1 MAEEEPQE
9 PPTAE
14 EPQEPPPAEAPPA
27 EPPPAEAPPAEAP
40 PAEETSAPI
49 VAEEPQPPVAAQ
61 ETEAP
66 VAAAT
71 ADLKAAEAAA
81 APSSPRPQSAPVRPE
96 EAAKQRMVS
105 VTSDGPEFD
114 LSGLMSFDPL
124 QQLVGSLVKQQSAQ
138 LAMIQALETKLAA
151 SNSANDALK
160 SELQEALDAKAD
172 GASVEALA
180 QEQAA
185 TAKQVTAVVTGEDP
199 HQEQMSA
206 KLAAAQAHVRELQTE
221 LKELRQSVGGKAEQ
235 QDLAALDT
243 RMDSYATQKDI
254 EATRELLDA
263 KIAQRAEDQVRVRVG
278 VRVGVGVRVRVRVG
292 VRVRVRVR
300 VRVS

>member
-71 ADLKAAEAAA
+71 AELKAAEAAA

-96 EAAKQRMVS
+96 EAAKQRRVS

-124 QQLVGSLVKQQSAQ
+124 QQLRVIVPGRARQAPRDEQ
-138 LAMIQALETKLAA
+138 LARLLFEGHLTQQLFRRLREERPRTRRREGPHHTKSTA
-151 SNSANDALK
+151 
-160 SELQEALDAKAD
+160 SELSHASMLGTD
-172 GASVEALA
+172 GSE
-180 QEQAA
+180 
-185 TAKQVTAVVTGEDP
+185 
-199 HQEQMSA
+199 SA
-206 KLAAAQAHVRELQTE
+206 PLP
-221 LKELRQSVGGKAEQ
+221 
-235 QDLAALDT
+235 
-243 RMDSYATQKDI
+243 
-254 EATRELLDA
+254 
-263 KIAQRAEDQVRVRVG
+263 QRA
-278 VRVGVGVRVRVRVG
+278 
-292 VRVRVRVR
+292 
-300 VRVS
+300 S

>member
-71 ADLKAAEAAA
+71 AELKVAEAAA

-96 EAAKQRMVS
+96 EAAKQRRVS

-206 KLAAAQAHVRELQTE
+206 KLAAAQASPNPSPNPDPDPDPNQALETPPHLPATE
-221 LKELRQSVGGKAEQ
+221 VAS
-235 QDLAALDT
+235 LA
-243 RMDSYATQKDI
+243 
-254 EATRELLDA
+254 
-263 KIAQRAEDQVRVRVG
+263 VRVRAAAD
-278 VRVGVGVRVRVRVG
+278 
-292 VRVRVRVR
+292 
-300 VRVS
+300 

>member
-9 PPTAE
+9 PPPAE
-14 EPQEPPPAEAPPA
+14 EPQEPPPT
-27 EPPPAEAPPAEAP
+27 EPPPAEAP

-49 VAEEPQPPVAAQ
+49 LGEEPQPPEAAQ

-66 VAAAT
+66 VAAAM
-71 ADLKAAEAAA
+71 ADLKAAEVAA

-96 EAAKQRMVS
+96 ETAKQRLVS

-138 LAMIQALETKLAA
+138 LAMIQALEEKLAA
-151 SNSANDALK
+151 SNGANDALK
-160 SELQEALDAKAD
+160 TELQEALDGKAD

-185 TAKQVTAVVTGEDP
+185 TAKQVVAVVSGEDP

-206 KLAAAQAHVRELQTE
+206 KLAAAQASPSPNTNPNANPNPNPNANPNANPDPDPDPDPNPNPNPYPNHAANLNPGARARVTDRAQGAAPIAR
-221 LKELRQSVGGKAEQ
+221 RQGR
-235 QDLAALDT
+235 AA
-243 RMDSYATQKDI
+243 RP
-254 EATRELLDA
+254 EPEP
-263 KIAQRAEDQVRVRVG
+263 EPEP
-278 VRVGVGVRVRVRVG
+278 
-292 VRVRVRVR
+292 
-300 VRVS
+300 